1 MQDTPHTSPF
11 DAIRREDEHGEEYWS
26 ARELYKLLGYSR
38 WEKFQKS
45 IEEAKVACENSNQAV
60 ADHFHLEVQLIKAG
74 KGARR
79 PTEDYHLT
87 RYACYLIV
95 QNADPAKPIV
105 ALGQTY
111 FAYQTRRQEISDEL
125 NLYTLPE
132 DQKRLILRDMLA
144 TFNTRLQEAAQLAG
158 VIEPWDFATFYDH
171 GYMGLYRGLR
181 ENDIHARKGLTKKQ
195 KISDH
200 MGSEELGANIFRAT
214 QTDAKLRRD
223 KVSRKEQA
231 NATHFQVGREVREAI
246 RRLGGT
252 MPENLPTPE
261 KSIQDLQREE
271 QQRLKQGGQQP
282 PLLDPPGNLATTYF
296 TYTFPIHWTKNLQNL
311 ARTTETR

>member
-1 MQDTPHTSPF
+1 MQESPHTSPF
-11 DAIRREDEHGEEYWS
+11 DAIRRVDEEGNEYWS
-26 ARELYKLLGYSR
+26 ARELYKLLGYST
-38 WEKFQKS
+38 WQKFQKS
-45 IEEAKVACENSNQAV
+45 IEEAKRACENSGQSIS
-60 ADHFHLEVQLIKAG
+60 DHFNLQVNLIKAG

-87 RYACYLIV
+87 RYACYLIIE
-95 QNADPAKPIV
+95 NADPNKPIV

-111 FAYQTRRQEISDEL
+111 FAVQTRRQEIADEL
-125 NLYTLPE
+125 DLYTLPE

-158 VIEPWDFATFYDH
+158 VLEPRDFATFYDH
-171 GYMGLYRGLR
+171 GYRGLYGGLN
-181 ENDIHARKGLTKKQ
+181 ENDIHARKHLTEKH

-223 KVSRKEQA
+223 QVSRREQA
-231 NATHFQVGREVREAI
+231 NATHYQVGREVREAI

-252 MPENLPTPE
+252 MPEDLPTPE
-261 KSIQDLQREE
+261 KSIQDL
-271 QQRLKQGGQQP
+271 
-282 PLLDPPGNLATTYF
+282 
-296 TYTFPIHWTKNLQNL
+296 
-311 ARTTETR
+311 